1 MNLHN
6 CFKLLK
12 ATTHNVLSGLSD
24 AQKMTSPNFLYRARD
39 YTSGYSY
46 NGSTTMSPWLIRLKN
61 LVNHTMFAGYPDQL
75 ARRTK
80 HRLDEPNT
88 SFRFASF
95 LTTFVQ
101 TFLFQSFEADLKSS
115 AVLRMVREKL
125 NANMIVRCNQ
135 RTVSHA
141 LSQPNINYFAVCIDS
156 NTEVKRAK
164 TSAHNGI
171 RKKSGH
177 FF

>member
-1 MNLHN
+1 
-6 CFKLLK
+6 
-12 ATTHNVLSGLSD
+12 
-24 AQKMTSPNFLYRARD
+24 
-39 YTSGYSY
+39 
-46 NGSTTMSPWLIRLKN
+46 MSPWLISLKN
-61 LVNHTMFAGYPDQL
+61 LVNHTMFAGYPGQL

-101 TFLFQSFEADLKSS
+101 TFLFQSFEADLKSA

-125 NANMIVRCNQ
+125 KANMIVRCNQ

-141 LSQPNINYFAVCIDS
+141 LS
-156 NTEVKRAK
+156 
-164 TSAHNGI
+164 
-171 RKKSGH
+171 
-177 FF
+177 